1 MIGNPLLLGD
11 EGYQI
16 QRSLRFRSSASAYLN
31 RTPASASNRRT
42 WTWSGWVKRGA
53 LGVGYLFGAT
63 TDSWSVNWTLIYLSS
78 ANALIVQDYATTER
92 FNLTTTM
99 VFRDPSAWYHL
110 VVAVDTT
117 QATASNRIKIYVNG
131 VQVTALNTA
140 VYPTQNLDTF
150 VDNNV
155 AHQVNGTGGYFDG
168 YMAEVN
174 FIDGQALTPS
184 SFGAINATTGVW
196 SATKYAGTYGTN
208 GFYLN
213 FTDNSAATATTIGKD
228 NSGNGNNW
236 TPNNIS
242 VTAGVTYDSML
253 DVPTL
258 TSATAANYAV
268 LNPNDV
274 SLVASGN
281 GYATNGN
288 LKWSN
293 ANGGA
298 QATIRATIGVS
309 TGKWYWETT
318 CTTFGGSNPDTGILN
333 SNSSLASSD
342 QFVGNYA
349 LGYSYGGNGQKRNN
363 NTGAAYGAT
372 YTTGDVIGVALDMDA
387 GTLTFYKN
395 NTSQGT
401 AYSSLSGTF
410 SPAVSNYLSGVWD
423 VNFGQRPF
431 SYTPPTGFKA
441 LHTGNLAAPVI
452 ALPAQNMAATTY
464 TGDGSSSRA
473 ISNAVNS
480 VSFQPDWVWIKSRSN
495 VRWHLLTDSV
505 RGATKTIF
513 SNDTSAEQTLT
524 DALLSFNSG
533 GFNIGSN
540 TDVNANTNTFVAWQW
555 KAGGTA
561 VSNTAGSI
569 TSSVSANVSAG
580 FSVVT
585 YTGTGANA
593 TVGHGLGVAPSMI
606 IGKLRNYVEGW
617 YVWHSAFAGTEFV
630 QLNTTSSK
638 GTSASLW
645 NSTIPTSSVFSLGT
659 SASMNRSEI
668 NAVMYCFAP
677 VAGYSAFG
685 SYTGNGSADGPFVYT
700 GFRPRWLMVKCS
712 SSDGGGTSQ
721 WMMVDSARNTSNV
734 ENNILK
740 ADLSDSE
747 GVGSLDLCDFLSNG
761 FKIRN
766 TSGRTNTSSATY
778 IYMAFAENPFKYAN
792 AR

>member
-1 MIGNPLLLGD
+1 MPTTYAIPDG
-11 EGYQI
+11 
-16 QRSLRFRSSASAYLN
+16 
-31 RTPASASNRRT
+31 RT
-42 WTWSGWVKRGA
+42 V
-53 LGVGYLFGAT
+53 
-63 TDSWSVNWTLIYLSS
+63 
-78 ANALIVQDYATTER
+78 
-92 FNLTTTM
+92 
-99 VFRDPSAWYHL
+99 
-110 VVAVDTT
+110 
-117 QATASNRIKIYVNG
+117 
-131 VQVTALNTA
+131 
-140 VYPTQNLDTF
+140 
-150 VDNNV
+150 
-155 AHQVNGTGGYFDG
+155 
-168 YMAEVN
+168 
-174 FIDGQALTPS
+174 
-184 SFGAINATTGVW
+184 
-196 SATKYAGTYGTN
+196 
-208 GFYLN
+208 
-213 FTDNSAATATTIGKD
+213 
-228 NSGNGNNW
+228 
-236 TPNNIS
+236 
-242 VTAGVTYDSML
+242 
-253 DVPTL
+253 
-258 TSATAANYAV
+258 
-268 LNPNDV
+268 
-274 SLVASGN
+274 
-281 GYATNGN
+281 
-288 LKWSN
+288 
-293 ANGGA
+293 
-298 QATIRATIGVS
+298 
-309 TGKWYWETT
+309 
-318 CTTFGGSNPDTGILN
+318 
-333 SNSSLASSD
+333 
-342 QFVGNYA
+342 
-349 LGYSYGGNGQKRNN
+349 
-363 NTGAAYGAT
+363 
-372 YTTGDVIGVALDMDA
+372 
-387 GTLTFYKN
+387 
-395 NTSQGT
+395 
-401 AYSSLSGTF
+401 
-410 SPAVSNYLSGVWD
+410 
-423 VNFGQRPF
+423 
-431 SYTPPTGFKA
+431 
-441 LHTGNLAAPVI
+441 
-452 ALPAQNMAATTY
+452 MAATTY
-464 TGDGSSSRA
+464 TGTGA
-473 ISNAVNS
+473 AALISNAVNG

-495 VRWHLLTDSV
+495 VTNHNLTDSV
-505 RGATKTIF
+505 RGVTKLLF
-513 SNDTSAEQTLT
+513 SNSTAAEATFSGG
-524 DALLSFNSG
+524 LLSFDAG
-533 GFNIGSN
+533 GFSLATGGDTGFSASGY
-540 TDVNANTNTFVAWQW
+540 TYVGWQW

-569 TSSVSANVSAG
+569 TSSVSANTTAG